1 MSGVAVDQP
10 ELSYTGEE
18 SSTTTLETYLGESAK
33 VTHMLILCPR
43 NSTPRYIIYSTSFL
57 KHTFFFSQKAMYKN
71 VGSSIHCNSLKRE
84 KPKRLSTAE
93 WTDQGIH
100 TAEF

>member
-43 NSTPRYIIYSTSFL
+43 EG
-57 KHTFFFSQKAMYKN
+57 
-71 VGSSIHCNSLKRE
+71 GSSGLSLH
-84 KPKRLSTAE
+84 PPV
-93 WTDQGIH
+93 
-100 TAEF
+100 